1 MCVVEGDGVC
11 VGVCVCV
18 AGGGGEVAGERERRA
33 LKSILGGNS
42 PRSGFCG
49 GS

>member
-1 MCVVEGDGVC
+1 M
-11 VGVCVCV
+11 CVCV
-18 AGGGGEVAGERERRA
+18 AGGGGGEVGGWQGRGRA

-42 PRSGFCG
+42 PRSGFYG